1 MTHRNFSLKYGRKE
15 VSFDIPEQALLYALT
30 GWNRSACED
39 LPKAYRYALDHPIDA
54 PPLREILKP
63 DDKVAIIVSDITRAW
78 QRNDITLPV
87 LLGYLNQ
94 AGLADSQ
101 ISIII
106 GVGAHRQN
114 SEEEL
119 AELCSQEVSK
129 RVRIVNHNAYDTAN
143 MVDLGTTSRGTPV
156 AVNRMVA
163 EADRVI
169 LTGGVIYHYMA
180 GFGGGR
186 KSILPGV
193 SSLKTIQ
200 HNHLLCLT
208 DNVGGGTNP
217 STASGITSGNPMHED
232 LMEAAAFVKPDFLIN
247 VVPNIEG
254 EITKVFTG
262 NWVSAWQRACQMVER
277 IFGVPIE
284 TRADIVIASA
294 GGYPKDINL
303 YQSQKTIDNAVYAM
317 RPGGV
322 AVILA
327 QCPLISDP
335 PEFFDWFRYPDI
347 PSLEAAARKNFLIS
361 GWLAI
366 RQMEYKNQGTII
378 LLTEKE
384 NVETARRA
392 HVEPVTSIGAAL
404 ELAYQKCETPAPQIT
419 VMPQGANTFP
429 IFSG

>member
-1 MTHRNFSLKYGRKE
+1 MTHKKFALKYGKKE
-15 VSFDIPEQALLYALT
+15 VSFDIPEKALLYELT
-30 GWNRSACED
+30 GWNRPACDD
-39 LPKAYRYALDHPIDA
+39 LCKDYRYALDHPIDA
-54 PPLREILKP
+54 PALKEILNP
-63 DDKVAIIVSDITRAW
+63 ADKLVIIVSDITRAW
-78 QRNDITLPV
+78 QRNDLTLPI
-87 LLGYLNQ
+87 LLDYLNQ

-101 ISIII
+101 VSIII

-114 SEEEL
+114 SEEEF
-119 AELCSQEVSK
+119 AELCSQEVYK
-129 RVRIVNHNAYDTAN
+129 RVRIFNHDAFDTKN
-143 MVDLGTTSRGTPV
+143 MVDLGKTSRGTPV
-156 AVNRMVA
+156 AVNRLVA

-186 KSILPGV
+186 KSIVPGV

-200 HNHLLCLT
+200 QNHLLCLT
-208 DNVGGGTNP
+208 DRVGNGTNP

-232 LMEAAAFVKPDFLIN
+232 MMEIAAFIKPDFLVN
-247 VVPNIEG
+247 VVPNMDG
-254 EITKVFTG
+254 DITGIFTG
-262 NWVSAWQRACQMVER
+262 NWVSAWQQACQMAAR

-284 TRADIVIASA
+284 AQADIVIASA

-322 AVILA
+322 AIILA
-327 QCPLISDP
+327 QCPHICDP
-335 PEFFDWFRYPDI
+335 PEFFEWFRYPDI
-347 PSLEAAARKNFLIS
+347 PSLETAARDNFLIS

-378 LLTEKE
+378 LLTENDNME
-384 NVETARRA
+384 LARKA
-392 HVEPVTSIGAAL
+392 HVEPVSTISAAL
-404 ELAYQKCETPAPQIT
+404 KLAYQKCGTPTPQIT

-429 IFSG
+429 IVGE

>member
-1 MTHRNFSLKYGRKE
+1 MTQKKFSLKFGKKE
-15 VSFDIPEQALLYALT
+15 ISFDIPEKALPYELI
-30 GWNRSACED
+30 GWNRPACED
-39 LPKAYRYALDHPIDA
+39 LLEAYRFALDHPIDA

-63 DDKVAIIVSDITRAW
+63 SDKVVIIVPDITRVW
-78 QRNDITLPV
+78 QRSNLTLPI
-87 LLGYLNQ
+87 LMDYLNQ
-94 AGLADSQ
+94 VGLEDSQ
-101 ISIII
+101 ISIIN

-114 SEEEL
+114 SEEEF
-119 AELCSQEVSK
+119 AELCSEEVCK

-143 MVDLGTTSRGTPV
+143 MVELGTTSRGTQV
-156 AVNRMVA
+156 AVNRLVA

-186 KSILPGV
+186 KGILPGV

-200 HNHLLCLT
+200 QNHLRCLT
-208 DNVGGGTNP
+208 DEVGGGTNP
-217 STASGITSGNPMHED
+217 STATGITSGNPMHED
-232 LMEAAAFVKPDFLIN
+232 MMEAAAFVNPDFLVN

-254 EITKVFTG
+254 EITEIFTG
-262 NWVSAWQRACQMVER
+262 NWVSAWQQACQMAER

-284 TRADIVIASA
+284 AQADIVIASA

-322 AVILA
+322 AIILA
-327 QCPLISDP
+327 QCPDICDP
-335 PEFFDWFRYPDI
+335 PEFFEWFRYPDI
-347 PSLEAAARKNFLIS
+347 LSLETAARDNFLIS

-378 LLTEKE
+378 LLTEKDNME
-384 NVETARRA
+384 LARKA
-392 HVEPVTSIGAAL
+392 HVEPVSTISAAL
-404 ELAYQKCETPAPQIT
+404 KLAYQKCGTPTPQIT

-429 IFSG
+429 ILGE

>member
-1 MTHRNFSLKYGRKE
+1 MTHKKFSLKYGKKDI
-15 VSFDIPEQALLYALT
+15 SFDIPEKALLYELT
-30 GWNRSACED
+30 GWNRPACDD
-39 LPKAYRYALDHPIDA
+39 LRKVYRYALDHPIDA
-54 PPLREILKP
+54 PALKEILNP
-63 DDKVAIIVSDITRAW
+63 DDKLVIIVSDITRAW
-78 QRNDITLPV
+78 QRNDLTLPI
-87 LLGYLNQ
+87 LLDYLNQ
-94 AGLADSQ
+94 AGLADNQ
-101 ISIII
+101 VSIII

-114 SEEEL
+114 SEEEF
-119 AELCSQEVSK
+119 AELCSEEVYK
-129 RVRIVNHNAYDTAN
+129 RVRIFNHEAFDTKN
-143 MVDLGTTSRGTPV
+143 MVDLGNTSRGTRV
-156 AVNRMVA
+156 AVNRLVA

-186 KSILPGV
+186 KSIVPGV

-200 HNHLLCLT
+200 QNHLLCLT
-208 DNVGGGTNP
+208 DRVGNGTNP

-232 LMEAAAFVKPDFLIN
+232 MMEIAAFIKPDFLVN
-247 VVPNIEG
+247 VVPNMDG
-254 EITKVFTG
+254 DITGIFTG
-262 NWVSAWQRACQMVER
+262 NWVSAWQQACQMAVR

-284 TRADIVIASA
+284 APADIVIASA

-327 QCPLISDP
+327 ECPLISDP

-347 PSLEAAARKNFLIS
+347 PSLECAARGNFLIS
-361 GWLAI
+361 SWLAI

-384 NVETARRA
+384 NMEMARKA
-392 HVEPVTSIGAAL
+392 HVEPVASINEAL
-404 ELAYQKCETPAPQIT
+404 ELAYQKCATPTPKIT
-419 VMPQGANTFP
+419 IMPQGANTFP
-429 IFSG
+429 ILGG

>member
-1 MTHRNFSLKYGRKE
+1 MAHKKFSLKYGRQD
-15 VSFDIPEQALLYALT
+15 VSFDIPQQALLYELT

-39 LPKAYRYALDHPIDA
+39 LPKAYQYALNHPIDA
-54 PPLREILKP
+54 PPLGEILEP
-63 DDKVAIIVSDITRAW
+63 DDKVVIIVSDITRAW
-78 QRNDITLPV
+78 QRNDLTLPV
-87 LLGYLNQ
+87 LLDYLNQ
-94 AGLADSQ
+94 SGVTDNQ
-101 ISIII
+101 VSIVI
-106 GVGAHRQN
+106 GIGAHRPN
-114 SEEEL
+114 SEEEF
-119 AELCSQEVSK
+119 AELCSEEVCK
-129 RVRIVNHNAYDTAN
+129 RVRVVNHDAYDTAN
-143 MVDLGTTSRGTPV
+143 MVELGTTSRGTPV

-200 HNHLLCLT
+200 QNHLRCLT
-208 DNVGGGTNP
+208 EKVGGGTNP

-232 LMEAAAFVKPDFLIN
+232 MMESAAFVKPDFLIN

-254 EITKVFTG
+254 EITEIFAG
-262 NWVSAWQRACQMVER
+262 NWVSAWQQACRMVER

-284 TRADIVIASA
+284 ARADIVIASA

-317 RPGGV
+317 KPGGV

-347 PSLEAAARKNFLIS
+347 LSLEAAARENFLIS

-384 NVETARRA
+384 NLEMARRA
-392 HVEPVTSIGAAL
+392 HVEPVTTIEEAL
-404 ELAYQKCETPAPQIT
+404 QLAYQKCGTPAPQIT
-419 VMPQGANTFP
+419 VMPLGANTFP
-429 IFSG
+429 ILGG